1 MPLKLHFIGS
11 GMSWRQRPR
20 WLGVVPAADARA
32 KRVSMHCNASKRLW
46 RAGLW
51 CLLGASLL
59 GGRAMADVSPPNPV
73 DAPAPA
79 LIPVCVRVFEQQ
91 CGLLTREG
99 TWAVEPAYSALYA
112 RSDLWETRRDGKA
125 GALDADGKS
134 LFEPRFAELG
144 RFSDGLA
151 SASLTGGVRGASGY
165 VDHRGNW
172 VIPPR
177 YFIAGAFS
185 EGLAVVV
192 DWIGGPN
199 DGHSECHYLGPDG
212 EPAFAGKWDKCEAFR
227 FGMAAVGRE
236 AGPRGMSNA
245 DQDSVA
251 TIDANGKILIPWGER
266 YRLTPLS
273 ADRVLE
279 SGSGHS
285 ALLDRHGRVLFRV
298 PEKGYLDDAGEGRL
312 FYALHGG
319 KRGLLDAQSGRP
331 LVEPGDGWDYTSR
344 FSGGVAWVTQR
355 MPGGQTRRVLIDLQG
370 RPLLEVDDA
379 SVDDF
384 SGGAAAVRQSDGR
397 WQLVDRKGQALTKA
411 MYGRIEPAWKWYE
424 QSPRAGDV
432 WRALRRD
439 ADEAVDW
446 IDARGAR
453 LASTTRLPCGIGVVR
468 NARDEI
474 IWPHDVEASC
484 LVAAPGTRDDGWDVP
499 AEAGVDGARVMAV
512 RAARAR
518 QKVSGLQE
526 FRTWLARTPAS
537 EPSFEQKLLR
547 APWQRGPAKIRVA
560 GEATLDLPD
569 GYRYLAPEYVPAL
582 RPLFEGPWALPDDGV
597 PAALVVDSAVTVV
610 LRLALVQEGHVEVDA
625 SSLDPGSL
633 KERMQVS
640 LTGFAGTRSRFGHRS
655 IDWLRRPRW
664 DGDSH
669 RLDWAYSDFVVTG
682 TGYYRLHA
690 VNSLLLGRQ
699 SVLAVQSNTLGVN
712 GEDYAVLAQDA
723 IDRVMAGTR
732 FDPGHAYA
740 DVQPGD
746 RRARRTLT
754 GYVTGEP
761 DRKSDASRRSVA
773 PASRSMPRSQVGAWL
788 AGLVLLVVVAV
799 GFWASFGGGRRP

>member
-1 MPLKLHFIGS
+1 MPLELHFIGS
-11 GMSWRQRPR
+11 GMSWRKRPR
-20 WLGVVPAADARA
+20 WLGLVSDADARA
-32 KRVSMHCNASKRLW
+32 KRVSMRCNAGKHLW

-59 GGRAMADVSPPNPV
+59 GGRAMADVDPPYPV
-73 DAPAPA
+73 DAPTPA

-112 RSDLWETRRDGKA
+112 RGDLWETRRDGKA
-125 GALDADGKS
+125 GALDADGKL

-144 RFSDGLA
+144 RFSGGLA

-172 VIPPR
+172 VIPAR
-177 YFIAGAFS
+177 YFIAGDFS
-185 EGLAVVV
+185 EGLAVVMH
-192 DWIGGPN
+192 WIGGPN
-199 DGHSECHYLGPDG
+199 DGHSECHYVRPDG
-212 EPAFAGKWDKCEAFR
+212 EPAFAGKWDNCEAFR
-227 FGMAAVGRE
+227 FGMAVVERE
-236 AGPRGMSNA
+236 EGTGSNA
-245 DQDSVA
+245 GRASVA
-251 TIDANGKILIPWGER
+251 TIDTRGNILIPWGKR
-266 YRLTPLS
+266 HRLLPLS
-273 ADRVLE
+273 ADRVLDR
-279 SGSGHS
+279 HN
-285 ALLDRHGRVLFRV
+285 ALLDRHGKVLFRV
-298 PEKGYLDDAGEGRL
+298 PDEGYLDDAGEGRL
-312 FYALHGG
+312 FYALDDG
-319 KRGLLDAQSGRP
+319 KRGLLDMQSGRP
-331 LVEPGDGWDYTSR
+331 LVVPGDGWDYTSR
-344 FSGGVAWVTQR
+344 FSDGIAWVGNYE
-355 MPGGQTRRVLIDLQG
+355 PGGHARRILIDLQG
-370 RPLLEVDDA
+370 RPLLEVDYA
-379 SVDDF
+379 SVEEF
-384 SGGAAAVRQSDGR
+384 SAGAAAARQGDGR
-397 WQLVDRKGQALTKA
+397 WQLIDRKGQALTKA
-411 MYGRIEPAWKWYE
+411 VYGWIEPAWKWYE

-432 WRALRRD
+432 WRASRRD
-439 ADEAVDW
+439 ADETVDW
-446 IDARGAR
+446 IDASGAR

-499 AEAGVDGARVMAV
+499 ADAGVDDARVMAV

-518 QKVSGLQE
+518 QKVAGLQE
-526 FRTWLARTPAS
+526 FRRWLARTPAS
-537 EPSFEQKLLR
+537 EPSFEQKILR
-547 APWQRGPAKIRVA
+547 APWQRGPAKIGLA
-560 GEATLDLPD
+560 GEATLDLPE

-610 LRLALVQEGHVEVDA
+610 LRLALVQDGHVEVDA
-625 SSLDPGSL
+625 SSLDPASL

-640 LTGFAGTRSRFGHRS
+640 LAGFAGTRGHFGHRS
-655 IDWLRRPRW
+655 IDWLRRPGW

-682 TGYYRLHA
+682 TGYYRLRV

-699 SVLAVQSNTLGVN
+699 SVLAVQSNTLGVH

-740 DVQPGD
+740 DAKPGE
-746 RRARRTLT
+746 RRASRTLS
-754 GYVTGEP
+754 GYVTEEP
-761 DRKSDASRRSVA
+761 DRTGASRRSA
-773 PASRSMPRSQVGAWL
+773 RSAPRSTSGGEIAAWL
-788 AGLVLLVVVAV
+788 AGLVLLVVLAV
-799 GFWASFGGGRRP
+799 GFWASFAGVRRP